1 MLIGQ
6 LIFTYTVALPVPAEG
21 EFFGLFGMYRM
32 KTLQVLAVPSAL
44 HFVLSFCTLL
54 SNAHNGNFFSWHS
67 LLACLHEIATSIVSF
82 RPGLASFFVHV
93 NFLS

>member
-21 EFFGLFGMYRM
+21 EFFGLFEMYRM

-54 SNAHNGNFFSWHS
+54 SNAHNGSFFSWHS
-67 LLACLHEIATSIVSF
+67 LLACLHEIATSRVSF

>member
-21 EFFGLFGMYRM
+21 EFFGLFEMYRM
-32 KTLQVLAVPSAL
+32 KTLQVL

-54 SNAHNGNFFSWHS
+54 SNAHNGNFFFWHS
-67 LLACLHEIATSIVSF
+67 LLACLHEIATSRVSF